1 MRYFVA
7 LAAALL
13 LNACANLMMKFGMH
27 DISGDG
33 GWLKDG
39 PAGAVGAILHR
50 PVLIAGMVC
59 FAANLLCYMYA
70 LQRLPISVAYPI
82 MVTAGFAI
90 IVVVAGIYL
99 HERLAVS
106 QWIGVVMIMVGVW
119 LVASKAAGQ
128 LQTG

>member
-1 MRYFVA
+1 
-7 LAAALL
+7 
-13 LNACANLMMKFGMH
+13 
-27 DISGDG
+27 
-33 GWLKDG
+33 
-39 PAGAVGAILHR
+39 
-50 PVLIAGMVC
+50 MVC